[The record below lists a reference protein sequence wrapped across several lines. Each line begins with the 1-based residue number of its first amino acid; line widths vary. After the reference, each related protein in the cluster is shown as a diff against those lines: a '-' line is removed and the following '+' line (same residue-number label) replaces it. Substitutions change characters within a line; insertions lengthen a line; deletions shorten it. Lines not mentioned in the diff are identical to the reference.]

1 MSNRTFRSFLLP
13 KAKFQI
19 IFSSI
24 ISLIAVAITWS
35 IWANNSPLYEYGL
48 WHVWLPNLW
57 GTMNF
62 IPAIFGLLVSGNVHA
77 PSESAL
83 MIGIIIQW
91 FILGFLVSNVISHL
105 SGTVRR
111 T

>member
-1 MSNRTFRSFLLP
+1 MSNHSLRFLFLP
-13 KAKFQI
+13 KARFQI
-19 IFSSI
+19 IFSII

-35 IWANNSPLYEYGL
+35 LSAYNSPLYEYGL

-57 GTMNF
+57 GMLNF
-62 IPAIFGLLVSGNVHA
+62 IPAIFGLLVSGSVHA
-77 PSESAL
+77 PSEPAI

-91 FILGFLVSNVISHL
+91 FILGFMLSNLIAHL
-105 SGTVRR
+105 YGIVRR

>member
-1 MSNRTFRSFLLP
+1 MSNYTLRSLLLP

-35 IWANNSPLYEYGL
+35 IWARNGPLYEYGL

-57 GTMNF
+57 GMLNF

-77 PSESAL
+77 PSDSA
-83 MIGIIIQW
+83 IVVGIIIQW
-91 FILGFLVSNVISHL
+91 FILGFLLSNVIAHL
-105 SGTVRR
+105 TGIM
-111 T
+111 